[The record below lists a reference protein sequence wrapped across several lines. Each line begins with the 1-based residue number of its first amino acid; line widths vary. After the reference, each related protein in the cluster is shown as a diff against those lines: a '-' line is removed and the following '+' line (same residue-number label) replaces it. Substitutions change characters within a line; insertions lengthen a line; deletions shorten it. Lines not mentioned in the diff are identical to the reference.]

1 MINSEIAS
9 IELDIS
15 WTPQIKGNTAWGS
28 VFHGMLMES
37 LLPEQAAWLHEFSRR
52 PYSQYLYCSRCEGNN
67 EQWHWRINGLTA
79 EAVRSVV
86 KTAYELPNTLYSKQ
100 KQLSFEIVDRR
111 IIAQT
116 SYREL
121 ADQFLGGAVIY
132 NGGQLQ
138 FKTSTGFKTE
148 GKYALYPELKLIL
161 ANILRRWNTYS
172 TAEQLDDTHILE
184 TLLSNTYISNYRLA
198 MRNFS
203 LEKTRIPAFS
213 GSVTIGCK
221 NSLMIRRVIGM
232 LLQYAS
238 FSGIGIKTALGMGG
252 TYVNLRQ
259 EV

>member
-100 KQLSFEIVDRR
+100 KQDSVKSFV
-111 IIAQT
+111 
-116 SYREL
+116 
-121 ADQFLGGAVIY
+121 
-132 NGGQLQ
+132 
-138 FKTSTGFKTE
+138 
-148 GKYALYPELKLIL
+148 
-161 ANILRRWNTYS
+161 
-172 TAEQLDDTHILE
+172 
-184 TLLSNTYISNYRLA
+184 
-198 MRNFS
+198 
-203 LEKTRIPAFS
+203 
-213 GSVTIGCK
+213 
-221 NSLMIRRVIGM
+221 
-232 LLQYAS
+232 
-238 FSGIGIKTALGMGG
+238 
-252 TYVNLRQ
+252 
-259 EV
+259 